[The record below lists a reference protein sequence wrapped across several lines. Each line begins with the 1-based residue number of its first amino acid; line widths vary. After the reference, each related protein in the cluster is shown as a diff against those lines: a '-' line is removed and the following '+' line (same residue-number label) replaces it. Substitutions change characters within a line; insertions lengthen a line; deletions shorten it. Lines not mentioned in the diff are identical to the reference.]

1 MAFPATLAIDLHA
14 APLAFSLPAL
24 TAARKGQTCEMEAY
38 AWVCAMCL
46 QRMQLRFRQTRGRTP
61 RIRTK
66 TATVANMPAVALKG

>member
-1 MAFPATLAIDLHA
+1 MAFAATLANDLHT

-46 QRMQLRFRQTRGRTP
+46 SVR
-61 RIRTK
+61 
-66 TATVANMPAVALKG
+66 AEDAA